1 MFFSKVLLIPVLVV
15 VIFSVNSLARPEEEQ
30 EAPKGVNAADDPAAL
45 EKTSAEAIGER
56 IMEEM
61 NSMKEKFDTA
71 LNKIGEEITKNE
83 KEQDETKMK
92 E

>member
-1 MFFSKVLLIPVLVV
+1 MFLSKVLLISVLIVV
-15 VIFSVNSLARPEEEQ
+15 FAVNSLARPEEEQ
-30 EAPKGVNAADDPAAL
+30 EASKGVNAADDPAL

-61 NSMKEKFDTA
+61 NSMKEKFDSA

-83 KEQDETKMK
+83 NEQNEAKMK